1 MDLLEGH
8 TMSIDEGHVISWNI
22 SAYEKFTLC
31 NFSIAST
38 GGLLEPHSINRAK
51 LPEGLEMSK
60 GLILSGRG
68 PIWLYGYLVH
78 LSHTFAWIALYDP
91 RLGGAVVIERHVK
104 NAPNLGEIIKL
115 PEYPEVT

>member
-1 MDLLEGH
+1 
-8 TMSIDEGHVISWNI
+8 MSVNEGHVISWNV
-22 SAYEKFTLC
+22 SLFEKFTLC
-31 NFSIAST
+31 DFSIASE
-38 GGLLEPHSINRAK
+38 GGLFEPHSLNKAK

-91 RLGGAVVIERHVK
+91 RLAGAVVIERHVK
-104 NAPNLGEIIKL
+104 NAPEVGEIIKL
-115 PEYPEVT
+115 SETLR